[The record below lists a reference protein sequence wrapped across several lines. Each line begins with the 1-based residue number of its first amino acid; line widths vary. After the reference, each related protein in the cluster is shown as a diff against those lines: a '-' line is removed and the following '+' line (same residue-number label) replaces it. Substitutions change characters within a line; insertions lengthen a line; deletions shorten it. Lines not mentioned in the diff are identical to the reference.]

1 MPTLNPQ
8 LKLKKTDKVS
18 ETVPLEQQI
27 KPMKNSR
34 MLIFLGETVSFV
46 NFGEVPSLGP
56 FHEGSGFVDSHTRT
70 SKQCSHCS
78 RKKTDF
84 GGLHSHWSTARHL
97 ARSCTSASHYAQEL
111 TLASGFRRTFEPS
124 CLPKSLARG
133 HPTLGGRSPW
143 NTNFQNL
150 HLQRSRPAIISS
162 HSHLPI
168 YICTVATLHCWW
180 FEDSEAS
187 IFSIGSRLNLGTCDS
202 SRGQRVSESF
212 GRCGLIEVTRTMPG
226 RGSWCKRGF
235 FQGSA
240 STGLGVQSSLG
251 M

>member
-1 MPTLNPQ
+1 M
-8 LKLKKTDKVS
+8 
-18 ETVPLEQQI
+18 
-27 KPMKNSR
+27 
-34 MLIFLGETVSFV
+34 
-46 NFGEVPSLGP
+46 
-56 FHEGSGFVDSHTRT
+56 DSHMRT

-111 TLASGFRRTFEPS
+111 TLASGFPRTFEPS

-235 FQGSA
+235 FQGAA
-240 STGLGVQSSLG
+240 STGLGVQSGVEAPLGCNGSALDPMLRSKNSQQSFSTIITETRASLPESTALTAKTTTFLEPCPHAFIL
-251 M
+251 